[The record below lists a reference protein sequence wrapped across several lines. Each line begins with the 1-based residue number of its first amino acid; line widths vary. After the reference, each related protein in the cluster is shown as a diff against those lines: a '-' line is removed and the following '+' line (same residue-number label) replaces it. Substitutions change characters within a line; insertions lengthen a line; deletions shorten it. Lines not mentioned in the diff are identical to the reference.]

1 MSNNLENIV
10 TEYAAS
16 SNEETFSKIIHQ
28 LYKEYGISNEDQT
41 KIFGNP
47 NDGKVPYLT
56 EINTGRGTKNVK
68 VTPSIDIE
76 ENDLIN
82 EAIKNQLRYHQK
94 VAKNEANADSIK
106 AQIAERRY
114 DFVL

>member
-1 MSNNLENIV
+1 MSNNFENII
-10 TEYAAS
+10 TEYSAS
-16 SNEETFSKIIHQ
+16 SNEETFNEIIQQ
-28 LYKEYGISNEDQT
+28 LNKECGISNEYYT
-41 KIFGNP
+41 ETLGNK
-47 NDGKVPYLT
+47 NDGLVPYFT
-56 EINTGRGTKNVK
+56 EVNNRQGTKNVK